1 MPLGPQPPILLYPWG
16 RAPCDECKLAARCKT
31 QLLACHAYGAY
42 LTGAAERQ
50 WSVVPRE
57 PQRELYVSLL
67 SRRAGRPRKVAEE
80 KRSGFRTV

>member
-1 MPLGPQPPILLYPWG
+1 MGTHKPPAPLYPWG

-42 LTGAAERQ
+42 LIGATERQ

-57 PQRELYVSLL
+57 PQRELYVELL
-67 SRRAGRPRKVAEE
+67 VVRSDRPRRPLLA
-80 KRSGFRTV
+80 